1 MFNVI
6 GTDEGSSALKKQT
19 TRVCE
24 AAFLILLGYIKSTN
38 ASSANH
44 MWHTYKKI
52 YFDHDKTL
60 KDIRANAAMGH
71 GRRKSRKFI
80 NAEVFLRL
88 MMQIYGDTMPTSEGT
103 NSAGDKERKILPY
116 ESLKS
121 LYQEYLWQSAIE
133 KTHPDEIAKKTLFA
147 KVYQSLK
154 DEIRLLGCKGM
165 SSIL

>member
-1 MFNVI
+1 MVSFNSFILLDVDGNPTDAFVYSDAMTESKI

-44 MWHTYKKI
+44 MWHTYKKK

-71 GRRKSRKFI
+71 VRRKSRKFI
-80 NAEVFLRL
+80 KIFIHLV
-88 MMQIYGDTMPTSEGT
+88 P
-103 NSAGDKERKILPY
+103 RK
-116 ESLKS
+116 
-121 LYQEYLWQSAIE
+121 
-133 KTHPDEIAKKTLFA
+133 
-147 KVYQSLK
+147 
-154 DEIRLLGCKGM
+154 
-165 SSIL
+165 